1 MQICE
6 DYSIRRI
13 LIEHSV
19 KYSTAVKGP
28 NIRVRNPFLL
38 PEEISQY
45 CSGISENVK
54 CKLISAV
61 RKESNRL
68 REGFAIDIPDT
79 LRANVVFPVPGLP

>member
-28 NIRVRNPFLL
+28 KIRVRNPFLL

-45 CSGISENVK
+45 WSISENFK
-54 CKLISAV
+54 CKLTSAV